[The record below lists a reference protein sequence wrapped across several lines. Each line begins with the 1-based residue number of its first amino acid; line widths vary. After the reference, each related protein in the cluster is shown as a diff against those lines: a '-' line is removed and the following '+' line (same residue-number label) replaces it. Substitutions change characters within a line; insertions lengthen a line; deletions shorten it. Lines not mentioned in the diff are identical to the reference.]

1 MLQQCIKYE
10 QSKILIDKY
19 KPQDF
24 KDIKYSCATNEQLQS
39 LITKNNMPHII
50 LKGFRGC
57 GKKTRSLLFLK
68 EKYNHTVFNLN
79 TLNMEFKLINKKNP
93 IVLTVLYSPF
103 HYQINLSQ
111 YGVYDRI
118 ILELFLKEIINF
130 KPINNIPYKI
140 IIIEDADTLSIEAQQ
155 SLRRTLETK
164 IQTTRF
170 IFIVNYE
177 YFFIEALYSR
187 CIVIPVVSPGKM
199 DIFNIINNIA
209 KEENITLTN
218 KQYNDII
225 NNSNNNINTAI
236 TILNNYQTTNNIHYI
251 TDNNLYLSKLA
262 NIILNIDKH
271 LNDLNDI
278 RIYLN
283 KLLINTMTDI
293 EIMKNIFKL
302 ILKLNKDNN
311 KIYKII
317 SISSKIDILLKN
329 GNKSIYYLELYC
341 VKLTQLFI

>member
-1 MLQQCIKYE
+1 
-10 QSKILIDKY
+10 
-19 KPQDF
+19 
-24 KDIKYSCATNEQLQS
+24 
-39 LITKNNMPHII
+39 
-50 LKGFRGC
+50 
-57 GKKTRSLLFLK
+57 
-68 EKYNHTVFNLN
+68 
-79 TLNMEFKLINKKNP
+79 
-93 IVLTVLYSPF
+93 
-103 HYQINLSQ
+103 
-111 YGVYDRI
+111 
-118 ILELFLKEIINF
+118 
-130 KPINNIPYKI
+130 
-140 IIIEDADTLSIEAQQ
+140 
-155 SLRRTLETK
+155 
-164 IQTTRF
+164 
-170 IFIVNYE
+170 
-177 YFFIEALYSR
+177 
-187 CIVIPVVSPGKM
+187 M

-293 EIMKNIFKL
+293 EIMKHIFKL

>member
-1 MLQQCIKYE
+1 MSQQCIKYE

-118 ILELFLKEIINF
+118 IL
-130 KPINNIPYKI
+130 
-140 IIIEDADTLSIEAQQ
+140 
-155 SLRRTLETK
+155 
-164 IQTTRF
+164 
-170 IFIVNYE
+170 
-177 YFFIEALYSR
+177 
-187 CIVIPVVSPGKM
+187 
-199 DIFNIINNIA
+199 
-209 KEENITLTN
+209 
-218 KQYNDII
+218 
-225 NNSNNNINTAI
+225 
-236 TILNNYQTTNNIHYI
+236 
-251 TDNNLYLSKLA
+251 
-262 NIILNIDKH
+262 
-271 LNDLNDI
+271 
-278 RIYLN
+278 
-283 KLLINTMTDI
+283 
-293 EIMKNIFKL
+293 
-302 ILKLNKDNN
+302 
-311 KIYKII
+311 
-317 SISSKIDILLKN
+317 
-329 GNKSIYYLELYC
+329 
-341 VKLTQLFI
+341 